1 MKKLTF
7 NHHAFKTLF
16 FWGFLLLALISFAP
30 VSSAF
35 NFAADTGLST
45 TGTSAGYNPST
56 TPSPEIIIGEVIK
69 LVLGL
74 LGIVFLAFMIWAG
87 LEWMTAQGNDQK
99 VTKAKQMITEAIVGL
114 IIVSA
119 AYAIAYFVISYFGS
133 N

>member
-1 MKKLTF
+1 MKKLSF
-7 NHHAFKTLF
+7 NHNIYKTF
-16 FWGFLLLALISFAP
+16 FLWGFLLLALLSFAP
-30 VSSAF
+30 ASSAF

-45 TGTSAGYNPST
+45 TGANAGYNPSNA
-56 TPSPEIIIGEVIK
+56 PSPELIIGEVIK

-74 LGIVFLAFMIWAG
+74 LGVVFLAFMIWAG

-99 VTKAKQMITEAIVGL
+99 VAKAKQMITEAIVGL